1 MSDTKERLLEIASS
15 LIQQKGVNGMSYQHL
30 SDEIGIRKASIHY
43 HFPKKDDLVEALIIR
58 SKENYHQFYL
68 SIANSD
74 DSPINKLR
82 KISEI
87 YAHGIETKKSCL
99 IGILS
104 SECELLNSRSVRF
117 LNEAV
122 SKTIEIFSG
131 IIQEAKDKNLIT
143 NNLDCKELAHTYYNI
158 LYGGQIIGRSLRTT
172 EFFNQSVE
180 VFLKLL

>member
-1 MSDTKERLLEIASS
+1 MSDTKEGLLEVASS

-43 HFPKKDDLVEALIIR
+43 LFPKKDDLVLALINR
-58 SKENYHQFYL
+58 SKENYHQFYK
-68 SIANSD
+68 SIADSD
-74 DSPINKLR
+74 ESPINKLR
-82 KISEI
+82 RISEI

-104 SECELLNSRSVRF
+104 SDCELLNSRSVRY

-122 SKTIEIFSG
+122 SKTIEIFTD
-131 IIQEAKDKNLIT
+131 IIQEAKDKIMIT
-143 NNLDCKELAHTYYNI
+143 NNIDCNELAHTYYNI
-158 LYGGQIIGRSLRTT
+158 LYGGQIIGRSLGTT